1 MRQIEPAVIDDAML
15 RAAVQSQGPTG
26 EAGKIGELQLMTM
39 SSQAKNKFQQ
49 SKRVFH
55 IKLSNNCDWTH

>member
-26 EAGKIGELQLMTM
+26 EAGKIGELQLITM
-39 SSQAKNKFQQ
+39 SSQAKNKF
-49 SKRVFH
+49 
-55 IKLSNNCDWTH
+55 

>member
-26 EAGKIGELQLMTM
+26 EAGKIGELQFITM
-39 SSQAKNKFQQ
+39 SSQTKNKF
-49 SKRVFH
+49 
-55 IKLSNNCDWTH
+55 

>member
-26 EAGKIGELQLMTM
+26 EAGKIGESKLITI
-39 SSQAKNKFQQ
+39 SSQEKNNF
-49 SKRVFH
+49 
-55 IKLSNNCDWTH
+55 